1 MKKILFWAVA
11 MMMQLSVMAQ
21 EAPAIEVNESGAS
34 AADCVIVTGNEFLP
48 DALSCLV
55 HSGK

>member
-21 EAPAIEVNESGAS
+21 ETPAIEVNESGAYEKKE
-34 AADCVIVTGNEFLP
+34 VVE
-48 DALSCLV
+48 V
-55 HSGK
+55 